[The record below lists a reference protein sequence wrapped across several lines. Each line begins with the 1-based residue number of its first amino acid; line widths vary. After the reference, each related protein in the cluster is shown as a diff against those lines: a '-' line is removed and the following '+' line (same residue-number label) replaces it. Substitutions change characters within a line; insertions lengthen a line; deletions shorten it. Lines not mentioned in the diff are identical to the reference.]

1 MAQTSPQFATH
12 DRAHRRFHPHPRAHT
27 HAHTMYA
34 MAPHATLAHAAL
46 TTHSTSKAPRG
57 VLSRIVNSAPSS
69 RAVRVV
75 PRAASAPAGSALDA
89 LQAFSNVV
97 LDAKKSVLDDARAGL
112 DLGPKAGVVSAS
124 VLAMASRAGGRD
136 AGALEGAMVYDKCD
150 IVSAEPVKYECV
162 IDKAMVNLAAMW
174 AERVE
179 GRVAVELF
187 PTSMADDTD
196 ALLVKA
202 RHYANMARDLKIVP
216 EKLLFKIPATYAGI
230 EAVKTLEAEGI
241 SCHVSDVYCAE
252 QARAAIDAN
261 ATVVQLYYSR
271 VNAWHKANPGK
282 TTSADPGYDLAR
294 DALAYARARKA
305 KTKIMVASLHN
316 KDAVL
321 RVLGVDY
328 VLVSQR
334 IIDEMANAPAS
345 DVGETIISDAPSSS
359 SSSTA
364 ALSKKEFDD
373 ALANSPA
380 KTELAIA
387 RRRNAAAD
395 GDLMNYIKEKTVGL
409 NV

>member
-1 MAQTSPQFATH
+1 MHAAT
-12 DRAHRRFHPHPRAHT
+12 PRAPLARAASMT
-27 HAHTMYA
+27 R
-34 MAPHATLAHAAL
+34 ATPNASSRAAL
-46 TTHSTSKAPRG
+46 TRMTHHAS
-57 VLSRIVNSAPSS
+57 SS
-69 RAVRVV
+69 RTARVV
-75 PRAASAPAGSALDA
+75 TRASTAPAGSALDA

-97 LDAKKSVLDDARAGL
+97 LDAKKSVLDDARSGL

-124 VLAMASRAGGRD
+124 VLATASRAGGRD

-150 IVSAEPVKYECV
+150 IVSVEPVKYECV
-162 IDKAMVNLAAMW
+162 IDKALVNLAAMW

-202 RHYANMARDLKIVP
+202 RHYATMARDLKIVP
-216 EKLLFKIPATYAGI
+216 EKLLFKIPGTFAGI

-271 VNAWHKANPGK
+271 VNAWYKANPGK
-282 TTSADPGYDLAR
+282 TTSADPGYELAR

-316 KDAVL
+316 KEAVL

-334 IIDEMANAPAS
+334 IIDEMAQAPAS
-345 DVGETIISDAPSSS
+345 DVGETIISDAPSA
-359 SSSTA
+359 STA
-364 ALSKKEFDD
+364 PSALSKKAFED

-380 KTELAIA
+380 KSELAIA